1 MSVTR
6 FRAGRA
12 PGPGPG
18 VEPADAR
25 RRQTLLVVRIAL
37 VATIVIGQLWALTVA
52 LDAYLL
58 GEDAMVW
65 WLLAFQVASTLV
77 ALAVWWS
84 TPGDR

>member
-1 MSVTR
+1 MSARPVR
-6 FRAGRA
+6 PGRA

-18 VEPADAR
+18 AEPADAR

-58 GEDAMVW
+58 GEDAMVR
-65 WLLAFQVASTLV
+65 WLLLFQAASTLL

-84 TPGDR
+84 TPRDR

>member
-1 MSVTR
+1 MSAQR
-6 FRAGRA
+6 FGAGRA

-18 VEPADAR
+18 AEPADAR

-37 VATIVIGQLWALTVA
+37 VATIVMGQLWALTIA

-58 GEDAMVW
+58 GEDAMVR
-65 WLLAFQVASTLV
+65 WLLGFQVVSTLL
-77 ALAVWWS
+77 ALGVWWS